1 MGALEG
7 QVMVI
12 GADNRQREN
21 TEMEDERGKQMKK

>member
-1 MGALEG
+1 MGALES

-21 TEMEDERGKQMKK
+21 TEMEDEHGNK

>member
-21 TEMEDERGKQMKK
+21 TEMEDEHGKQMKK